1 MNAKILK
8 VSMLL
13 AAGAAVGLGGCQSG
27 TRAQSEPGGEF
38 SSGLAALLDD
48 RSGPSL
54 DASSIEDLLAD
65 GGEPSDLE
73 TMIQSSYETLERAFM
88 DAETMPEPVT
98 VAQTP
103 VEAEPTVI
111 ETPEEPEDVLASLPA
126 EYDASGAG
134 LAALVAETG
143 IESPA
148 AELEEVIDP
157 ATAIRSASRELAD
170 AILAQMPF
178 SMNPADDALAL
189 LGLES
194 LVPGVSEAA
203 IAGGTLS
210 DEEQAYVESL
220 LRFMDSVRALEL
232 DPDAPVDTAAQVA
245 MDLSASRPVRIVQAE
260 LCTRVEGYGQYTRF
274 PSNKFV
280 AGRGQRVIVYV
291 EIDRIGHETVS
302 PASGETTPRFAVEL
316 TQKIEVYH
324 ASDDVLALAT
334 PTLKDRRV
342 GRNRFR
348 DYYVVTALDL
358 PATLSVGEYKIKV
371 TIRDASDDGVSQAVI
386 PLTIVADASALDS
399 GTP

>member
-13 AAGAAVGLGGCQSG
+13 AAGAAVGLGGCQSASRTQG
-27 TRAQSEPGGEF
+27 EPGTEF
-38 SSGLAALLDD
+38 SSGLAALLKD
-48 RSGPSL
+48 RTGPSV

-65 GGEPSDLE
+65 SGETSDLE
-73 TMIQSSYETLERAFM
+73 SMIQSSYETLERAFM
-88 DAETMPEPVT
+88 DAETVPEPIV
-98 VAQTP
+98 VA
-103 VEAEPTVI
+103 AEPAASQSVLV
-111 ETPEEPEDVLASLPA
+111 EPAAEEDVLASLPA
-126 EYDASGAG
+126 NYDASGAG
-134 LAALVAETG
+134 LAALVAESG
-143 IESPA
+143 GEEAIPE
-148 AELEEVIDP
+148 AEDADP

-170 AILAQMPF
+170 AILAQMPY
-178 SMNPADDALAL
+178 SMTPADDALAL

-220 LRFMDSVRALEL
+220 LRFMDAVRALEL
-232 DPDAPVDTAAQVA
+232 DPDAPVDTAQQVA
-245 MDLSASRPVRIVQAE
+245 MDLAQSRPIRIVQAQ
-260 LCTRVEGYGQYTRF
+260 LCTRVDGYGQYTRF
-274 PSNKFV
+274 PTNRFV

-291 EIDRIGHETVS
+291 EVDRIGHETVS

-324 ASDDVLALAT
+324 SSDDVLALAT

-348 DYYVVTALDL
+348 DYYVVTAVDL

-386 PLTIVADASALDS
+386 PLTIVADSSALNI

>member
-13 AAGAAVGLGGCQSG
+13 AAGAAVGLGGCQSASRTQG
-27 TRAQSEPGGEF
+27 EPGTEF
-38 SSGLAALLDD
+38 SSGLAALLKD
-48 RSGPSL
+48 RTGPSV

-65 GGEPSDLE
+65 RSDTSDLE
-73 TMIQSSYETLERAFM
+73 SMIQSSYETLERAFM
-88 DAETMPEPVT
+88 DAETVPEPIV
-98 VAQTP
+98 VA
-103 VEAEPTVI
+103 AEPAAAQPVLV
-111 ETPEEPEDVLASLPA
+111 EPAAEEDVLASLPA
-126 EYDASGAG
+126 NYDALGAG
-134 LAALVAETG
+134 LAALVAESG
-143 IESPA
+143 GEEAIPE
-148 AELEEVIDP
+148 AEDADP

-170 AILAQMPF
+170 AILAQMPY
-178 SMNPADDALAL
+178 SMTPADDALAL

-220 LRFMDSVRALEL
+220 LRFMDAVRALEL
-232 DPDAPVDTAAQVA
+232 DPDAPVDTAQQVA
-245 MDLSASRPVRIVQAE
+245 MDLAQSRPIRIVQAQ

-274 PSNKFV
+274 PTNRFV

-291 EIDRIGHETVS
+291 EVDRIGHETVS

-324 ASDDVLALAT
+324 SSDDVLALAT

-348 DYYVVTALDL
+348 DYYVVTAVDL

-386 PLTIVADASALDS
+386 PLTIVADSSALNI

>member
-13 AAGAAVGLGGCQSG
+13 AAGAAVGLGGCQSASRTQG
-27 TRAQSEPGGEF
+27 EPGTEF
-38 SSGLAALLDD
+38 SSGLAALLKD
-48 RSGPSL
+48 RTGPSV

-65 GGEPSDLE
+65 SGETSDLE
-73 TMIQSSYETLERAFM
+73 SMIQSSYETLERAFM
-88 DAETMPEPVT
+88 DAETVPEPIV
-98 VAQTP
+98 VA
-103 VEAEPTVI
+103 AEPAAAQPVLV
-111 ETPEEPEDVLASLPA
+111 EPAAEEDVLASLPA
-126 EYDASGAG
+126 NYDASGAG
-134 LAALVAETG
+134 LAALVAESG
-143 IESPA
+143 GEEAIPE
-148 AELEEVIDP
+148 AEDADP

-170 AILAQMPF
+170 AILAQMPY
-178 SMNPADDALAL
+178 SMTPADDALAL

-220 LRFMDSVRALEL
+220 LRFMDAVRALEL
-232 DPDAPVDTAAQVA
+232 DPDAPVDTAQQVA
-245 MDLSASRPVRIVQAE
+245 MDLAQSRPIRIVQAQ

-274 PSNKFV
+274 PTNRFV

-291 EIDRIGHETVS
+291 EVDRIGHETVS

-324 ASDDVLALAT
+324 SSDDVLALAT

-348 DYYVVTALDL
+348 DYYVVTAVDL

-386 PLTIVADASALDS
+386 PLTIVADSSALNI